1 MFQQEHDQKGEAK
14 LLCQFE
20 KLIYPSNIAAVGI
33 NSYMIALYRPCEKIL
48 DTSGNRVTQVKAV
61 GYCLPTADNLRYEIQ
76 GHWSK
81 NPKHGVQYEVE
92 SYEEVI
98 VPSKEGIIAYLS
110 SGQIKG
116 IGPKMAERI
125 FDAFGLNT
133 LNVLDHEPE
142 KLLTIS
148 GISKTK
154 LKKIC
159 DSYLANRGARDVVAF
174 LAPHGITPNRAVQLY
189 REYGNETMEIVKNH
203 PYRLCEI
210 AGIGFRSADQIAM
223 NMGFAKVSAER
234 VDEGLM
240 FTLTEAEGKGHLCM
254 EKKDFVKTAMKILDT
269 PELTIDMVANRAA
282 RLVSAG
288 RLSCYKGYVY
298 RARTAET
305 EQQLAERIHVV
316 QRSSPYARFSSLDQE
331 INREEQKLGIR
342 LDPEQRTAITTALQ
356 SPISVITGGPGTG
369 KTSIQKAILDIYRR
383 QNPGGRIVCCAP
395 TGRAARRMEQ
405 STGHPA
411 STVHKALGLIAGDDG
426 QYGEPELFD
435 ADLVLID
442 EVSMLDIYLAKHVL
456 RSVPKGCQLVLIG
469 DADQLPS
476 VGPGAVLSE
485 IIKSDVIPVVRLDRV
500 HRQNAGSRIATNA
513 KLIRHGNLSLEY
525 GTDFQFLDSSSIAE
539 SAEKIEKLYLQEIAK
554 YGVDNVALLSP
565 YRQKTETGV
574 AALNERIRKDVNPQD
589 PTKGEI
595 TLGKKT
601 FRTGDKV
608 MQIKNHED
616 VNNGDI
622 GYITDISGIGNDA
635 VVCIDFGDGRN
646 VEYDASELNMLDL
659 GYASTIH
666 KSQGSEYQSVI
677 INLQCAHSIM
687 LVRPLIYT
695 AITRAKKQ
703 VIIVGERRALCI
715 AIKKQD
721 TEKRGTQLAER
732 LKELSH

>member
-1 MFQQEHDQKGEAK
+1 M
-14 LLCQFE
+14 LCQFE

-383 QNPGGRIVCCAP
+383 QNPGGRIVCCVP

-426 QYGEPELFD
+426 QYGEPESFD

>member
-1 MFQQEHDQKGEAK
+1 M
-14 LLCQFE
+14 LCQFE

-98 VPSKEGIIAYLS
+98 VPSKEGIIAYFS

-426 QYGEPELFD
+426 QYGEPESFD

-574 AALNERIRKDVNPQD
+574 AALNELIRKDVNPQD

>member
-1 MFQQEHDQKGEAK
+1 M
-14 LLCQFE
+14 LCQFE

-342 LDPEQRTAITTALQ
+342 LDPEQRSAITTALQ

-426 QYGEPELFD
+426 QYGEPESFD

-525 GTDFQFLDSSSIAE
+525 GTDFQFLDLSSIAE

>member
-1 MFQQEHDQKGEAK
+1 M
-14 LLCQFE
+14 LCQFE

-98 VPSKEGIIAYLS
+98 VPSKEGIIGYLS
-110 SGQIKG
+110 SGQIKA
-116 IGPKMAERI
+116 IGHKLAERI

-426 QYGEPELFD
+426 QYGEPESFD

>member
-1 MFQQEHDQKGEAK
+1 M
-14 LLCQFE
+14 LCQFE

-426 QYGEPELFD
+426 QYGEPESFD

-703 VIIVGERRALCI
+703 VIIIGERRALCI

>member
-1 MFQQEHDQKGEAK
+1 M
-14 LLCQFE
+14 LCQFE

-76 GHWSK
+76 GHWRK

-316 QRSSPYARFSSLDQE
+316 QRSSPYARFSSLNQE

-426 QYGEPELFD
+426 QYGEPESFD